1 MVVEVNKR
9 LPTRLKNFYYSLYEV
24 ELEISQVD
32 KAKKT
37 IITSDEYDYIQ
48 SLELR
53 KQELETNIKT
63 LLNE

>member
-9 LPTRLKNFYYSLYEV
+9 LLTRLKSFYYSLYEV
-24 ELEISQVD
+24 ELELSLVSKSKKKVIS
-32 KAKKT
+32 
-37 IITSDEYDYIQ
+37 SDEYDYIQ